1 MNNYSEDIVK
11 YSISGDGA
19 RVKEAIQGAL
29 ANKIMAAMET
39 KKAEVAQAMFNTV
52 SHPKQ
57 EVADTFVA
65 SAEKEPTEESTIN
78 EISPELARKARDKAQ
93 VKRFSGKVGDD
104 YHGQRQSDKFDA
116 YAQRKDVEKKT
127 GIKSPAQAMKYYREK
142 GRAPDG
148 WGVTVIKGRPV
159 KAFKK

>member
-29 ANKIMAAMET
+29 ANKIMAGMET

-52 SHPKQ
+52 SEPKQ

-65 SAEKEPTEESTIN
+65 SAEK
-78 EISPELARKARDKAQ
+78 
-93 VKRFSGKVGDD
+93 
-104 YHGQRQSDKFDA
+104 
-116 YAQRKDVEKKT
+116 VEKET
-127 GIKSPAQAMKYYREK
+127 PQ
-142 GRAPDG
+142 
-148 WGVTVIKGRPV
+148 
-159 KAFKK
+159 